1 MAQIARELAP
11 RAFRRPPVDGELE
24 SFVDLARPAIQDGR
38 PFLSA
43 LRVTLRAMLS
53 SPQFMIF
60 AGKPGRL
67 NDDALANR
75 LSYFLWKSMP
85 DAELFALAG
94 KNRLSD
100 PGVLAG
106 QVDRMLDDKK
116 AARFITDFLGQWL
129 RLYQVDATS
138 PDEKLYPEYDELLGN
153 AVRRE
158 PGLFFTEL
166 VRENLSLTN
175 LVDSE
180 FAFLNRRLA
189 EHYRIPGVAGQHF
202 RKVTLPKN
210 SPRGGMLTQAAILKT
225 TANGTVTSPVTRGNF
240 VLTSILGTP
249 PSPPPPTVGSIEPD
263 TRGKT
268 TIRQILAAHRDNETC
283 NKCHREIDPPGF
295 ALESFDPIGG
305 FRTKYRANKSSQ
317 VGFFG
322 FLNANSYTT
331 GPAVD
336 ASGVTADGKK
346 FSGIREFKTLLLA
359 DKEQIA
365 RHFVSQLVV
374 YSTGGEIQFADR
386 DSIEAILD
394 RTRKSDFPVRTI
406 IHEVVQS
413 PLFRNK

>member
-1 MAQIARELAP
+1 
-11 RAFRRPPVDGELE
+11 
-24 SFVDLARPAIQDGR
+24 
-38 PFLSA
+38 
-43 LRVTLRAMLS
+43 MLS

-60 AGKPGRL
+60 AGEPGRL
-67 NDDALANR
+67 NDYALANR

-85 DAELFALAG
+85 DAELFALAD
-94 KNRLSD
+94 KNQLSN
-100 PGVLAG
+100 PEVLTG
-106 QVDRMLDDKK
+106 QVDRMLNDKK
-116 AARFITDFLGQWL
+116 VERFITDFLGQWL
-129 RLYQVDATS
+129 RLYQVNATS

-153 AVRRE
+153 AVLRE
-158 PGLFFTEL
+158 PRLFFTEL

-180 FAFLNRRLA
+180 FSFLNRRLA

-202 RKVTLPKN
+202 RKVALPKD
-210 SPRGGMLTQAAILKT
+210 SPRGGMLTQAAVLKT

-263 TRGKT
+263 TRGRT
-268 TIRQILAAHRDNETC
+268 TIRQTLDAHRTEKTC

-305 FRTKYRANKSSQ
+305 YRTRYRANKTGQSGLLELL
-317 VGFFG
+317 VGKT
-322 FLNANSYTT
+322 YTT

-346 FSGIREFKTLLLA
+346 FSDIKEFKTLLLA

-365 RHFVSQLVV
+365 HHFVAQMVV

-386 DSIEAILD
+386 DDIEAILE
-394 RTRKSDFPVRTI
+394 RTRKADFPVRTI

-413 PLFRNK
+413 SLFRNK